1 MIKYYYGIS
10 VKHFIYQGK
19 TSGQKP
25 SRQHLASST
34 LPKGKDPWAPA
45 DGEWTRGRDSNSHD
59 RSCSTMHNLSATT
72 RCATS
77 CLVWQLYMV
86 CYLEGAL
93 DLG

>member
-34 LPKGKDPWAPA
+34 YLRAKIRGHQPMENGLV
-45 DGEWTRGRDSNSHD
+45 GEIRTRMIVVAVRHI
-59 RSCSTMHNLSATT
+59 TFLSPRGIVVA
-72 RCATS
+72 AWS
-77 CLVWQLYMV
+77 SSYI
-86 CYLEGAL
+86 
-93 DLG
+93 